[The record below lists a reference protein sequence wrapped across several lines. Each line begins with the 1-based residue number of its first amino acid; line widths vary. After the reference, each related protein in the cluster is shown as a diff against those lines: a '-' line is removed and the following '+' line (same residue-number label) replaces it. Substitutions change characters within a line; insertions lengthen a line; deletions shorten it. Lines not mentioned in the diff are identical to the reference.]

1 MYFSSYYT
9 PCHALLCRLTDVK
22 FLVILRS
29 VLFFFYCWF
38 LPCILLGKKTVG
50 RFSDTEKVKE
60 KAKRQVVKKALAKGK
75 GYKYIVGEG
84 LADVPGENTWEPET
98 KENEEMERL
107 LGDEDQGETHG
118 PTQENED
125 EEMKILNNDGD
136 QDVCSVEMQKKKI
149 IKETRRKTNK
159 KSKKSSSRK
168 HNKRYQKP

>member
-1 MYFSSYYT
+1 M
-9 PCHALLCRLTDVK
+9 K

-38 LPCILLGKKTVG
+38 LPCILVGKKTVG

-60 KAKRQVVKKALAKGK
+60 KAKRQVVRKALAKGK
-75 GYKYIVGEG
+75 GYKYVVGEG
-84 LADVPGENTWEPET
+84 LADAPGENTWEPET

-107 LGDEDQGETHG
+107 LGEDEEMERLLGDEDQGVTHG

-136 QDVCSVEMQKKKI
+136 QDVCSVELQKEKRL
-149 IKETRRKTNK
+149 KETRRKTNK
-159 KSKKSSSRK
+159 KSKKRSSKK
-168 HNKRYQKP
+168 HNKRYQNP